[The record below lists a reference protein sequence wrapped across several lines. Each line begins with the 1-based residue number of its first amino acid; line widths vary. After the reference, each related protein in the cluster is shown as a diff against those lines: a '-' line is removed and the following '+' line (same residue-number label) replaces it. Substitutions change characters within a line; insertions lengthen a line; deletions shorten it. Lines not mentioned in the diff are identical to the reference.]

1 MNLLQT
7 INENDFE
14 PMDYAER
21 KTVRAV
27 ILDETGSKVLC
38 FGWNLPGGGVEEGE
52 TDEDALKREAMEEVG
67 AKIEII
73 KPLGEVIA
81 YRDFTKKKY
90 VIHGYLCK
98 QIGGLENRTTTD
110 PREQEVKV
118 SWVTIPQA
126 IINVENEIASLENE
140 YKLQGKNEI
149 LQAKMNNRKTALAF
163 LKEI

>member
-1 MNLLQT
+1 MHLLQT

-14 PMDYAER
+14 PTDYIER
-21 KTVRAV
+21 KTVRAL
-27 ILDETGSKVLC
+27 ILDDIGTKVLC

-52 TDEDALKREAMEEVG
+52 TDEEALKREAIEEAG
-67 AKIEII
+67 ARIEII
-73 KPLGEVIA
+73 KPLGKVIA

-98 QIGGLENRTTTD
+98 QIGKLENRTTID
-110 PREQEVKV
+110 PREVDVEVAWV
-118 SWVTIPQA
+118 SIVEA
-126 IINVENEIASLENE
+126 IKNVEREIASIANAYES
-140 YKLQGKNEI
+140 QGKDEI